1 MRVPENSECDVS
13 IMEEIDATMREVYPY
28 VDQYRRLKK
37 VVNAEEQLAQQN
49 DICTYSP
56 ACSRSA
62 YLHAHIHVYVY
73 LRACMRTHACMCVY
87 VCVYVHLCECKC
99 ILYECPNILS

>member
-62 YLHAHIHVYVY
+62 YLHAHIHVCVPS
-73 LRACMRTHACMCVY
+73 CVHAYACVY
-87 VCVYVHLCECKC
+87 VRVLVCLCAFV
-99 ILYECPNILS
+99 